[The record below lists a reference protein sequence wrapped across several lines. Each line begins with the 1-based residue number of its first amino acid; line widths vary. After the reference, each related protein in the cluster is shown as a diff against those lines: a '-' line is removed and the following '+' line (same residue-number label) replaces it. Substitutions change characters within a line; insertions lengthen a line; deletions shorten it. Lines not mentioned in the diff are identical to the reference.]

1 MTKERL
7 YEGLLIQKPE
17 IEGMLALARTDPG
30 MFELLTKAKVY
41 YALKGKP
48 HGPEIWAYQP
58 SAEER
63 RQTMMNTRY
72 GL

>member
-7 YEGLLIQKPE
+7 YDGLLMQKPE
-17 IEGMLALARTDPG
+17 IEGMMELARTDPG
-30 MFELLTKAKVY
+30 MYELLAKAKVY

-48 HGPEIWAYQP
+48 SGPTIWAYKP
-58 SAEER
+58 NSEER
-63 RQTMMNTRY
+63 RQTLMNTPY